1 MRFNPFKDVTYHH
14 HWKLMTLTAAAVFL
28 GLIFAFMKSW
38 FLVAAV
44 LAVFFLMLLIQWITI
59 DPPDVTEQDVHGKR

>member
-1 MRFNPFKDVTYHH
+1 
-14 HWKLMTLTAAAVFL
+14 
-28 GLIFAFMKSW
+28 
-38 FLVAAV
+38 LVAAV